1 MLIIQ
6 DLQIFQSQQ
15 FIKFQTELHL
25 NYATQRNKK
34 KNPLHLFQ
42 KIFQQIFSKEIRC
55 ILKISSLPLLVSFH
69 FLLSFETQSNTPQ
82 RTLKKVKIIRVK
94 FHTLIRS

>member
-1 MLIIQ
+1 MLIIG

-15 FIKFQTELHL
+15 FIKFQIELHL
-25 NYATQRNKK
+25 TRHKGIKK
-34 KNPLHLFQ
+34 KNPFQ

-69 FLLSFETQSNTPQ
+69 FLFSFETQSNTPQ

>member
-1 MLIIQ
+1 MLIIG

-15 FIKFQTELHL
+15 FIKFQIELHL
-25 NYATQRNKK
+25 SYTTQRNKK
-34 KNPLHLFQ
+34 KNPFQ

-69 FLLSFETQSNTPQ
+69 FLFSFETQSNTPQ